1 MLKTIRL
8 FLTEQN
14 FEMSIAIIQHFCDQK
29 IEQKK
34 INVRVFSCVVEQRT
48 VQDLFC

>member
-1 MLKTIRL
+1 MLKNIRL

-14 FEMSIAIIQHFCDQK
+14 FEMSIAIIQHSCDQK
-29 IEQKK
+29 IEQRK
-34 INVRVFSCVVEQRT
+34 IDIRVFSCVVEQRT